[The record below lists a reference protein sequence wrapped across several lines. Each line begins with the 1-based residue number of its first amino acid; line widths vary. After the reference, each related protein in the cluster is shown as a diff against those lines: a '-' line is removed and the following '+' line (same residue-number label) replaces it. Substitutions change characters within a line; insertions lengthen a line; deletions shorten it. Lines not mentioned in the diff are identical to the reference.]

1 MFVAT
6 QRETDGKD
14 FVAQLTFDMVRNHIP
29 RVLFCPFTLV
39 HLTPRIYPPHDAME
53 SQARVL
59 EQVSALSLQCTEH
72 LQEAIV
78 LRAEAN
84 HLQQLLDSQVSRLQ
98 QTFREL
104 LPSVVDLLLTE
115 KIPVSQC

>member
-1 MFVAT
+1 
-6 QRETDGKD
+6 
-14 FVAQLTFDMVRNHIP
+14 
-29 RVLFCPFTLV
+29 
-39 HLTPRIYPPHDAME
+39 ME

-72 LQEAIV
+72 LKAAIV

-104 LPSVVDLLLTE
+104 LPSVLDLLLTE